1 MPTKAKKN
9 KNAKKNA
16 KKTAK
21 PQNKKVAINAKKNGK
36 TVTFQAKPKT
46 DPFGKRSLPA
56 FKSDGSPVG
65 KVNVETGVRPAPV
78 AAAPAPQVPN
88 RPHPMM
94 VCACGDPNCRNS
106 RPQPQQPQP
115 QQRNP
120 NEIPPFIR
128 QLAEDLGTQMG
139 AQHVMVVGI
148 PLNPANPR
156 TEPPSQ
162 AEFEGLLRAILGG
175 N

>member
-9 KNAKKNA
+9 KNVKKNA

-21 PQNKKVAINAKKNGK
+21 PQNKKVAVKAKKNGK
-36 TVTFQAKPKT
+36 TVTFQARPAT
-46 DPFGKRSLPA
+46 DPFAKKA
-56 FKSDGSPVG
+56 
-65 KVNVETGVRPAPV
+65 NVETGVRPAPV

-94 VCACGDPNCRNS
+94 VCGCGDPNCRNS
-106 RPQPQQPQP
+106 RPQPQPQ

>member
-9 KNAKKNA
+9 KNA

-21 PQNKKVAINAKKNGK
+21 PQNKKVAVKAKKNGK
-36 TVTFQAKPKT
+36 TVTFQSRPAT
-46 DPFGKRSLPA
+46 DPFAPHGHRPNSPA
-56 FKSDGSPVG
+56 SNDP
-65 KVNVETGVRPAPV
+65 R
-78 AAAPAPQVPN
+78 
-88 RPHPMM
+88 
-94 VCACGDPNCRNS
+94 VCECGDLDCPTTQKLQHNEL
-106 RPQPQQPQP
+106 PPIIQQFAK
-115 QQRNP
+115 
-120 NEIPPFIR
+120 E
-128 QLAEDLGTQMG
+128 LGEQMG

>member
-9 KNAKKNA
+9 KNVKNA

-21 PQNKKVAINAKKNGK
+21 PQNKKVAVKAKKNGK
-36 TVTFQAKPKT
+36 TVTFQARPAT
-46 DPFGKRSLPA
+46 DPFPKKA
-56 FKSDGSPVG
+56 
-65 KVNVETGVRPAPV
+65 NVETGVRP

-94 VCACGDPNCRNS
+94 VCTCGDPNCRNS
-106 RPQPQQPQP
+106 RQQP

-148 PLNPANPR
+148 PFNPANPR
-156 TEPPSQ
+156 TEPPSN
-162 AEFEGLLRAILGG
+162 AEVEGLLRAILGG

>member
-9 KNAKKNA
+9 KNVKKNA

-21 PQNKKVAINAKKNGK
+21 PQNKKVAVKAKKNGK
-36 TVTFQAKPKT
+36 TVTFQARPAT
-46 DPFGKRSLPA
+46 DPFAKKA
-56 FKSDGSPVG
+56 
-65 KVNVETGVRPAPV
+65 NVETGVRPA
-78 AAAPAPQVPN
+78 AAPVPQVPN

-94 VCACGDPNCRNS
+94 VCACGNPNCRNN
-106 RPQPQQPQP
+106 RPARPDAVDLAARQPQQQ

>member
-1 MPTKAKKN
+1 MPTKAK

-21 PQNKKVAINAKKNGK
+21 PQNKKVAVKAKKNGK
-36 TVTFQAKPKT
+36 TVTFQARPAT
-46 DPFGKRSLPA
+46 DPFAKKA
-56 FKSDGSPVG
+56 
-65 KVNVETGVRPAPV
+65 NVETGVRPA
-78 AAAPAPQVPN
+78 AAPVPQVPN

-156 TEPPSQ
+156 TEPPSN
-162 AEFEGLLRAILGG
+162 AEVESLLRAILGG